1 MQLLLVGSGP
11 TLGTSVK
18 AVSTELGLGLGEDL
32 AGGMTLRLLLPGA
45 LEGAGAG
52 SSLPPEPAGALERR
66 PGPWDCPG
74 GSQGT
79 RFNPGSLNRGRWA
92 KSSHCLVLFGRQ
104 GKNGFYIF

>member
-1 MQLLLVGSGP
+1 MRFVQCLLAGSGP

-52 SSLPPEPAGALERR
+52 SSLPPEPAGWNA
-66 PGPWDCPG
+66 G
-74 GSQGT
+74 
-79 RFNPGSLNRGRWA
+79 
-92 KSSHCLVLFGRQ
+92 LVLGTALVAPKAHGLVQ
-104 GKNGFYIF
+104 GP